1 MEPESTSKLKAS
13 FGEYEELGKEHKRV
27 SDRIAALQEAMK
39 FSRQS
44 GAFQALQNQMREV
57 KELVKQK
64 ENLDGKMAVADLAR
78 KKDDDHRLAVKQ
90 EVSYSEQLG
99 SVSER
104 IEQLASMVM
113 QYSEQN
119 TDSLDFARCQR
130 PDGSFYGTR
139 GKCKK
144 GKEAGAAAAPQ
155 SQSRVKAAPRKESL
169 EDTKKTMAANR
180 AAYLDE
186 KKQSL
191 KRGPLHKEVSQAG
204 ERVKERVPELKS
216 RQQELERLER
226 AARKHAAVT
235 KKDPSKENRERMKL
249 IMQALRDQERAV
261 NRTQREIDKLR
272 RQWISL
278 HKKNERAKMSPE
290 QRKAEAALDKQIRLM
305 G

>member
-1 MEPESTSKLKAS
+1 MEPEVTSKLKAS

-57 KELVKQK
+57 KELVKQR
-64 ENLDGKMAVADLAR
+64 EDLDGRMAVADLAR

-104 IEQLASMVM
+104 IEQLASLVM
-113 QYSEQN
+113 QYSEQGS
-119 TDSLDFARCQR
+119 DSLDFARCQR

-144 GKEAGAAAAPQ
+144 GTEAGAKAPAPSKTAPSGPLTPAKAPGKVRPSMKELESKINDLLKEGKQAKRTAQEAFKTLKKVEKTTKGDKSPEARKARQEALKRLTQAERASERADKLAARAAAAWY
-155 SQSRVKAAPRKESL
+155 RMNKKA
-169 EDTKKTMAANR
+169 
-180 AAYLDE
+180 
-186 KKQSL
+186 Q
-191 KRGPLHKEVSQAG
+191 
-204 ERVKERVPELKS
+204 
-216 RQQELERLER
+216 RQ
-226 AARKHAAVT
+226 
-235 KKDPSKENRERMKL
+235 
-249 IMQALRDQERAV
+249 
-261 NRTQREIDKLR
+261 
-272 RQWISL
+272 
-278 HKKNERAKMSPE
+278 KMSPE
-290 QRKAEAALDKQIRLM
+290 QLKAERALDREMRLR